1 MGNQDRSWRELSVL
15 IAGCGSIGKR
25 HARVLSRLGIKD
37 LSVFDPQTSQVKQLT
52 DQTPHAKPV
61 ISFESGLAAKPDCVW
76 ILTPPRLHVP
86 LAIEA
91 MNAGCHVFCEKPI
104 SDRLDGLDD
113 LARLVNNSGRKFMVG
128 LCFRFH
134 EGLLRAKQWLDE
146 GEIGRLIAVRAMVGE
161 PFDEIR
167 PDYQQVYTA
176 KNFPWGALDL
186 THDIDLAIW
195 VAGQDVKQVYS
206 VIGTYGDIE
215 VDTPDL
221 AQLLIE
227 FEDRCTASV
236 HLDFLQRLR
245 RRQFEM
251 IGTKGVIQVEFAKWE
266 HCVLSLWNNT
276 TRQWRRETMVT
287 DRDDMFQ
294 DENLQFLK
302 AVVCD
307 GQIQYGIEEAC
318 KSVRVVLDALQHS

>member
-1 MGNQDRSWRELSVL
+1 MGDRDRSWHDLSVL

-25 HARVLSRLGIKD
+25 HARVLSQLGVKD
-37 LSVFDPQTSQVKQLT
+37 LRVFDPQTSQVEQLM
-52 DQTPHAKPV
+52 DQTPHAKPFV
-61 ISFESGLAAKPDCVW
+61 SFESGLSTKPDCVW

-86 LAIEA
+86 LAIKA
-91 MNAGCHVFCEKPI
+91 INAGCHVFCEKPI

-113 LARLVNNSGRKFMVG
+113 LTKLVEKTGKKFMVG

-176 KNFPWGALDL
+176 ENFPWGALDL

-195 VAGQDVKQVYS
+195 VAGQNVKQVHS
-206 VIGTYGDIE
+206 VIGTYGDIK

-227 FEDRCTASV
+227 FDDRCTASV

-251 IGTKGVIQVEFAKWE
+251 IGTKGVILVEFSQWE
-266 HCVLSLWNNT
+266 QCVLSLWNNA
-276 TRQWRRETMVT
+276 TRQWCHEIIAT
-287 DRDDMFQ
+287 DRDDMFC
-294 DENLQFLK
+294 DEDRQFLE
-302 AVVCD
+302 AVACD
-307 GQIQYGIEEAC
+307 GLIQYGIEEAY
-318 KSVRVVLDALQHS
+318 KSVRVVLDALHHS